1 MVRLLILASLW
12 TSIVHLFSPHQATTI
27 GCDGTQADCQAKVN
41 AAQNGDTVQLPNGT
55 FTWSGTFTIPSA
67 ITLKGNST
75 ADPHC
80 GGADWAHAGACRQP
94 FQGDPPPNTHVD
106 NTIIVDNQTHQ
117 LIDLR
122 ATSGTM
128 VRITG
133 ISFYASASNPQSA
146 SIIECNTRIPMRV
159 DHNFIGPINVVAN
172 QIWNN
177 EYNYGVFDHNVSV
190 CEHGVIQN
198 GPGRDS
204 GDEGDSAFEEAVGFG
219 GPKFFFVE
227 DNWIKHG
234 GDIVWGGKSCFRYN
248 HVHGETTLG
257 PPAPGIIVGA
267 VLVCHG
273 TGRQGNGRG
282 GRAYEVYNNDFHW
295 NTDDKS
301 MDGSDTGAAY
311 WHDNVWTNNNR
322 ATHGIDLNCYRSGL
336 PNQSPYYTVSG
347 IPGQTWDY
355 MATEANGSH
364 VDGHSTFA
372 FFTGTSTTGTGGG
385 TIVLGGSP
393 GWTANQWVGY
403 AARRSDGQSAGIT
416 SNTGNTLQTFGVGFP
431 MGWASGQTIEIV
443 KPLRYLD
450 QTGVGWGDH
459 INRAVPAWLH
469 QDAHPEPL
477 YSFNNINLDNGQHV
491 NYERPEYEKFM
502 VVQGRDYF
510 QDTQLPGYV
519 PYTYPHPLVA
529 SGTPSPTPTA
539 TPTPTPTPTPTSTPT
554 TACGVFDLNGEGNDF
569 PSSIVNNPNID
580 GVTISNHWFNVAP
593 TATNGT
599 PNYDWTY
606 LDNAV
611 NTVGAAGKKISIRI
625 STGGGDASQPNGYV
639 PQWVTAKIVA
649 NGGAFFTYLDGTDG
663 TRNIPVF
670 WDTTF
675 LAEKARLYNDVGAHF
690 ANSPYRNQIVYFY
703 VAFANAQT
711 MDWGI
716 PDGTAVDGYPPTGST
731 ETTRWQS
738 LAGGASNFDGLVI
751 NAGNTLITSAQ
762 TAFPAATYRN
772 LRIVFSSAQGGKNI
786 DPSNPGIPGCPACV
800 GTYIPLTVF
809 KNAKASYPARIE
821 MHDHSLSQKV
831 AINQPFTGQPANNRY
846 RAIYEARPNVGAQ
859 MVSATQDMTRF
870 AVTGYTG
877 NRGDA
882 MREAVQSGYD
892 YGCLSQEIYRA
903 DILASVEGLP
913 EAIAFA
919 HNLLTSPPTT
929 SPTPTATATSTP
941 TPTATATNT
950 PTPTATFTPT
960 PTATATFTP
969 TPTATATNTPTP
981 TATATFTPTPTATAT
996 FTPTPTATATF
1007 TPTPTATA
1015 TFTPTPT
1022 ATATFTPTPTATIVP
1037 SPTPTATF
1045 TPTPTPTPSAT
1056 ATPTVPPS
1064 PSPTPTATIVPSP
1077 TPTPTNTPTP
1087 TATSTVTPTATA
1099 TSTPTPTPTATPR
1112 FSHKPTPTP
1121 HATRPRTNPR

>member
-1 MVRLLILASLW
+1 MVRLLILASIW
-12 TSIVHLFSPHQATTI
+12 TSIANLFIPHTATTI
-27 GCDGTQADCQAKVN
+27 ACGGSLSEVQACVN
-41 AAQNGDTVQLPNGT
+41 SAQPTDTVAMPNGT
-55 FTWSGTFTIPSA
+55 FPWAGTLTVPKNI
-67 ITLKGNST
+67 IIKGNST
-75 ADPHC
+75 VANPHAADCPSGPNC
-80 GGADWAHAGACRQP
+80 GVVN
-94 FQGDPPPNTHVD
+94 NTVV
-106 NTIIVDNQTHQ
+106 VDNQTQ
-117 LIDLR
+117 KLINLTSPD
-122 ATSGTM
+122 ATVGP
-128 VRITG
+128 RITG
-133 ISFYASASNPQSA
+133 ISFMPSATNAQSA
-146 SIIECNTRIPMRV
+146 SVIENHTRAPLRV
-159 DHNFIGPINVVAN
+159 DHCYFGDINVVAN
-172 QIWNN
+172 LIWNN
-177 EYNYGVFDHNVSV
+177 QYNYGVFDHNVSI

-204 GDEGDSAFEEAVGFG
+204 DEGDSAFEEPVGFG
-219 GPKFFFVE
+219 GPKFFFIE
-227 DNWIKHG
+227 DNWLKHG
-234 GDIVWGGKSCFRYN
+234 GDIVWGGKTCARYN
-248 HVHGETTLG
+248 ELWGDTSLHGTEV
-257 PPAPGIIVGA
+257 VGA
-267 VLVCHG
+267 VFVCHG

-282 GRAYEVYNNDFHW
+282 GRAYEVYGCNFHW
-295 NTDDKS
+295 NTPNKS

-311 WHDNVWTNNNR
+311 WHDNTFTNRNQPIG
-322 ATHGIDLNCYRSGL
+322 GISLNCYRSGL
-336 PNQSPYYTVSG
+336 PNQSPYYTVNG
-347 IPGQTWDY
+347 TPGQTWDY
-355 MATEANGSH
+355 MATEANGTH
-364 VDGHSTFA
+364 IDGHSTFV
-372 FFTGTSTTGTGGG
+372 FYSGTSTSGTGGG
-385 TIVLGGSP
+385 SIVLSGSP

-459 INRAVPAWLH
+459 INRASPAWAH

-502 VVQGRDYF
+502 VVQDRDYF

-529 SGTPSPTPTA
+529 ASGTPS
-539 TPTPTPTPTPTSTPT
+539 PTPTPTSTPT
-554 TACGVFDLNGEGNDF
+554 PTPTPQQACGVFDLNGEGNDF

-593 TATNGT
+593 TATNGI

-809 KNAKASYPARIE
+809 KNAKASYPDRIE

-831 AINQPFTGQPANNRY
+831 AANQPFTGQPTNNRY

-892 YGCLSQEIYRA
+892 YGCLSQEIYRV

-950 PTPTATFTPT
+950 PTPTAT
-960 PTATATFTP
+960 
-969 TPTATATNTPTP
+969 
-981 TATATFTPTPTATAT
+981 ATFTPTPTATAT
-996 FTPTPTATATF
+996 FTPTPRHPRHLYTDSNGTPFTPTATATYTPTPTATATN

-1087 TATSTVTPTATA
+1087 TATSTVTPTATTTA
-1099 TSTPTPTPTATPR
+1099 DPNSHPEVQSQTNSHSARHPSAGKSTLVQIKFALICSNNLTPMA
-1112 FSHKPTPTP
+1112 K
-1121 HATRPRTNPR
+1121 